1 MSGNIKP
8 WGCGKTREQRKFKE
22 RNGKPVVVIDTSVEC
37 RYSNIV
43 PEEQEQD
50 NEEDLILDIDPEE
63 LEEEKEE
70 DSETAAEDRP
80 QHLRAGPLNERRIGK
95 AHLDG
100 SVQQKT
106 RDADLE
112 RLRTHFKRFLSN

>member
-50 NEEDLILDIDPEE
+50 KEEDLILEIDPEE
-63 LEEEKEE
+63 LEGEEEE
-70 DSETAAEDRP
+70 DSEATAEDRP

-95 AHLDG
+95 SHLDG

>member
-1 MSGNIKP
+1 MTGNIKP

-50 NEEDLILDIDPEE
+50 NEEDLILDINPEE
-63 LEEEKEE
+63 LEEEEE

-80 QHLRAGPLNERRIGK
+80 QDLRAGPLNERRIGK

-106 RDADLE
+106 RDADME
-112 RLRTHFKRFLSN
+112 RLRTHFKRFLPN

>member
-50 NEEDLILDIDPEE
+50 NDEDLILEIDPEE
-63 LEEEKEE
+63 LEENPEE
-70 DSETAAEDRP
+70 NTEQRP
-80 QHLRAGPLNERRIGK
+80 QHLREPVLNEAQRVKAERARQNQHNPADPEMQRI
-95 AHLDG
+95 
-100 SVQQKT
+100 
-106 RDADLE
+106 
-112 RLRTHFKRFLSN
+112 RTAFKRFLD

>member
-63 LEEEKEE
+63 LEEEEEEEEEEE
-70 DSETAAEDRP
+70 DSEA
-80 QHLRAGPLNERRIGK
+80 N
-95 AHLDG
+95 G
-100 SVQQKT
+100 S
-106 RDADLE
+106 
-112 RLRTHFKRFLSN
+112 